1 MGTELTAQTT
11 AVEEA
16 LAEGDDVRARA
27 EADALVA
34 AVRAAI
40 DRGDVPAPLRD
51 ELLAA
56 AERLASLVPA
66 PEPPAPAPAPPPAE
80 EDDPE
85 DDAEDAEEEE
95 PDEADEDD
103 DGEDKPGKKGKG
115 KGEGRGKGR
124 G

>member
-1 MGTELTAQTT
+1 VGTELAAQTT

-16 LAEGDDVRARA
+16 LAAGDDVRARA

-66 PEPPAPAPAPPPAE
+66 PEPPAPAPAPPPAD
-80 EDDPE
+80 EDDAE
-85 DDAEDAEEEE
+85 DDAEDAEDAEE
-95 PDEADEDD
+95 DEDD
-103 DGEDKPGKKGKG
+103 GGEDEPGKKDKG